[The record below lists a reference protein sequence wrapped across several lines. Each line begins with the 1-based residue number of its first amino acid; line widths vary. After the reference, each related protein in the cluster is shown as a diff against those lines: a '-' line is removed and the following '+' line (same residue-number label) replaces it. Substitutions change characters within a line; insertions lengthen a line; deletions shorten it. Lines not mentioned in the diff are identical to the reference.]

1 MMETKHY
8 QMNEKDYTSKREIGR
23 ALEEVE
29 NLLCKYSFNEI
40 NELRYNVARHAT
52 SAKLRKT
59 SISSICK
66 ELVEISYYSLK
77 TQLED
82 EEKFLEPIME
92 LLKKGKTPC
101 EI

>member
-1 MMETKHY
+1 MKYKNIDIHNVACLVESEDGGVSWLRFP
-8 QMNEKDYTSKREIGR
+8 Q
-23 ALEEVE
+23 EVASE
-29 NLLCKYSFNEI
+29 FEGG
-40 NELRYNVARHAT
+40 EGAYNVARYAI

-59 SISSICK
+59 PISAICK

-77 TQLED
+77 TQLEE

-101 EI
+101 DMF

>member
-1 MMETKHY
+1 M
-8 QMNEKDYTSKREIGR
+8 
-23 ALEEVE
+23 VE
-29 NLLCKYSFNEI
+29 PNKKTPQLVLLQRFVNFDDIVSYLLCKYSFNEI
-40 NELRYNVARHAT
+40 NELRYNVARYAT

-101 EI
+101 EV